1 MSSLNVLPEIVS
13 AVSGNLQNLCSAMR
27 NANAEAASQTTA
39 IAAPAADEVS
49 WAISA
54 ALRWTRGPRP
64 CSASPGGT
72 GQGVAGAAAN
82 AADTVHNNLGAIYVN
97 YPFGP
102 FGLSISEGPTSIS
115 DGMGGFLT
123 NRDYRKWRRDPKH
136 SVCFRASQLTARSW
150 DTYFKPG
157 RLVHGYR
164 STRRGSFSH
173 IPYPPAWR
181 TTSTV

>member
-13 AVSGNLQNLCSAMR
+13 AVSGNLQNLGSALR

-64 CSASPGGT
+64 CWAIPRGDRSGRRGRCRQFGCP
-72 GQGVAGAAAN
+72 
-82 AADTVHNNLGAIYVN
+82 VHNNLGAIYVS

-136 SVCFRASQLTARSW
+136 SVCFRASQLTAGSW

-164 STRRGSFSH
+164 STRPGSFSH
-173 IPYPPAWR
+173 IPYPPD
-181 TTSTV
+181 